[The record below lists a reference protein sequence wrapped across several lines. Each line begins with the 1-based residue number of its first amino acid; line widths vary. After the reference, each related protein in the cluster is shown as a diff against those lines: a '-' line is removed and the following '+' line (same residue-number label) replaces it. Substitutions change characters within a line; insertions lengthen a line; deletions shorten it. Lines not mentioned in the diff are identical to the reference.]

1 VEQAQND
8 EEWRKVDNFEDL
20 RTRTY
25 HFVGDGR
32 MKVGTLVHHR
42 SWGKA
47 FVTEVLEAHAFRPI
61 RVRWLNPYT
70 HVTGKK
76 VSVSVIWQKEI
87 TIISE
92 GE

>member
-1 VEQAQND
+1 
-8 EEWRKVDNFEDL
+8 
-20 RTRTY
+20 
-25 HFVGDGR
+25 
-32 MKVGTLVHHR
+32 MKVGTLVQHR
-42 SWGKA
+42 SWGKG
-47 FVTEVLEAHAFRPI
+47 FVTEVLEANAFEPI

-76 VSVSVIWQKEI
+76 VITSVIWQQEI

>member
-1 VEQAQND
+1 
-8 EEWRKVDNFEDL
+8 
-20 RTRTY
+20 
-25 HFVGDGR
+25 
-32 MKVGTLVHHR
+32 MKVGTLIQHHR
-42 SWGKA
+42 KGKG
-47 FVTEVLEAHAFRPI
+47 FVTEVLESRPFKPI

-76 VSVSVIWQKEI
+76 VTTSVIWRQEI

>member
-1 VEQAQND
+1 
-8 EEWRKVDNFEDL
+8 NFEDL
-20 RTRTY
+20 RRRTY
-25 HFVGDGR
+25 HFVGASR
-32 MKVGTLVHHR
+32 MKVGTLVQHPTR
-42 SWGKA
+42 GKA
-47 FVTEVLEAHAFRPI
+47 FVTEVLEANAFEPI

-76 VSVSVIWQKEI
+76 VTTSVIWQQEI

>member
-1 VEQAQND
+1 
-8 EEWRKVDNFEDL
+8 
-20 RTRTY
+20 
-25 HFVGDGR
+25 
-32 MKVGTLVHHR
+32 MKVGTLIQHHR
-42 SWGKA
+42 KGKA
-47 FVTEVLEAHAFRPI
+47 FVTEVLEAHAFEPI